1 MWHDLLRAFALVLVL
16 EGISPFL
23 SPGRFREALALATKM
38 KDSNLRGLGLAFM
51 LVGLLI
57 LYGVK

>member
-23 SPGRFREALALATKM
+23 SPDRFRQALALAARMNST
-38 KDSNLRGLGLAFM
+38 SLRILGLGLM
-51 LVGLLI
+51 LLGLLI

>member
-1 MWHDLLRAFALVLVL
+1 MWHDLLRALALVLIL

-23 SPGRFREALALATKM
+23 SPARFRQALAMAVKM
-38 KDSNLRGLGLAFM
+38 KDPILRGVGLAFM
-51 LVGLLI
+51 LAGLLI